1 MPRKGRIA
9 GSFALLFVFFIV
21 LGLFSTSGFDRISVS
36 FRSMYEDRL
45 IPSLDIG
52 NLILLVYENR
62 VSLENHITTTDA
74 QERHTYEVQLQQNHR
89 AIDSLIRK
97 ITNTY
102 LVPEE
107 KADLGRFNS
116 TLSIYREA
124 EQNMLRMSREMKTDS
139 ALKLLTHDGDKLFHA
154 SVEPLQKLGKD
165 QQKVGEEL
173 YNESQSIAQNQKTL
187 AYSIMIAAVFAG
199 VIFAFAL
206 TFKHLENQ

>member
-1 MPRKGRIA
+1 
-9 GSFALLFVFFIV
+9 
-21 LGLFSTSGFDRISVS
+21 
-36 FRSMYEDRL
+36 MYQDRL

-62 VSLENHITTTDA
+62 VSLENHITTRNQD
-74 QERHTYEVQLQQNHR
+74 ERYFYEYQLQKNHVS
-89 AIDSLIRK
+89 IDSLIRK

-116 TLSIYREA
+116 TLSIYRDA
-124 EQNMLRMSREMKTDS
+124 EQDMLRLSRELKTDS
-139 ALKLLTHDGDKLFHA
+139 ALILLTHQGDRLFHA
-154 SVEPLQKLGKD
+154 AVEPLQKLGKD

-173 YNESQSIAQNQKTL
+173 YHESQAIARNQKIL
-187 AYSIMIAAVFAG
+187 AYVIMIAAVFAG

-206 TFKHLENQ
+206 TFKHLETL